1 MYLWHTLPTFPDFK
15 YQEIRMLF
23 YFLLGLLYSIWSMG
37 NSTNR
42 IIIDVEFNQAVTFLL
57 S

>member
-1 MYLWHTLPTFPDFK
+1 
-15 YQEIRMLF
+15 MLF